1 MAARGRAFMELLA
14 PIWSAPARRRAVRGT
29 GGMGLG
35 RLALSALFLAL
46 ALTWVMWVDLR
57 HMLAEAPGIVAQLP
71 ELSIKGGELVA
82 TPPMVA
88 PLILSDSQGK
98 EVAILDL
105 EGRTRLESRDALVMF
120 TRSRVLVKGG
130 DGGVQAFPLGG
141 LGQQDQQLKKADL
154 LKGVATTRWLA
165 LAIFL
170 PVFYVF
176 ALFMLAVEFVLLG
189 VMAHVPN
196 LIYRLTLDGA
206 GRLRLAS
213 LGLPPST
220 ALVAVALVLGL
231 PSSLPM
237 VALVLGLV
245 WVLLGA
251 MALDAHHDPEPP
263 SNQEGTGDRH
273 EEDPGS

>member
-1 MAARGRAFMELLA
+1 
-14 PIWSAPARRRAVRGT
+14 
-29 GGMGLG
+29 
-35 RLALSALFLAL
+35 
-46 ALTWVMWVDLR
+46 
-57 HMLAEAPGIVAQLP
+57 
-71 ELSIKGGELVA
+71 
-82 TPPMVA
+82 
-88 PLILSDSQGK
+88 
-98 EVAILDL
+98 
-105 EGRTRLESRDALVMF
+105 
-120 TRSRVLVKGG
+120 
-130 DGGVQAFPLGG
+130 VQAFPLGG